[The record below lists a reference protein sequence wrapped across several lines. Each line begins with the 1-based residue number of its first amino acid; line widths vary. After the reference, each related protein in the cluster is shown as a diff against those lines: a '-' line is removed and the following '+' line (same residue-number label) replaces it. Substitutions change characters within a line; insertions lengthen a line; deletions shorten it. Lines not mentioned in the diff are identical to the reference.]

1 LGLEINQL
9 SLKSRI
15 GEIWLGCT
23 PRGLFW
29 VNLRPVDTRALEGFF
44 DDARRVNLRQGGE
57 MVELAARE
65 LVLYLEGKLKKF
77 TAKMDLRGTTPFQR
91 KVWRATCKVPY
102 GQVRTYAWI
111 ADRLGDPNSARAV
124 GNALGKNPI
133 PIFIPCHRVV
143 GAHGGLGGFSAGLSF
158 KRWLLSLESGQS
170 SLGLGA
176 DGDLSA

>member
-1 LGLEINQL
+1 VALEITQL

-15 GEIWLGCT
+15 GDIWLGCT

-29 VNLRPVDTRALEGFF
+29 VNLRPVDTRAVEGFF
-44 DDARRVNLRQGGE
+44 DEGHKVELKQGGE
-57 MVELAARE
+57 MAEQAARE
-65 LVLYLEGKLKKF
+65 LILYLEAKQTEFTVKL
-77 TAKMDLRGTTPFQR
+77 DLRGTTPFQR
-91 KVWRATCKVPY
+91 KVWRATCKIPY

-111 ADRLGDPNSARAV
+111 ADKLGDPNSARAV

-158 KRWLLSLESGQS
+158 KRWLLSLEAGQA
-170 SLGLGA
+170 SLGLGE

>member
-1 LGLEINQL
+1 LALEITQM

-29 VNLRPVDTRALEGFF
+29 VNLRPVDTLAVESFFEEG
-44 DDARRVNLRQGGE
+44 RRVKLKHGGDTAE
-57 MVELAARE
+57 QAARE
-65 LVLYLEGKLKKF
+65 LILYLEGKLKKF
-77 TAKMDLRGTTPFQR
+77 TVKLDLRGTTPFQR
-91 KVWRATCKVPY
+91 KVWRATSKIPY
-102 GQVRTYAWI
+102 GQVRSYAWI

-170 SLGLGA
+170 SLGLVTDEDPRA
-176 DGDLSA
+176 

>member
-1 LGLEINQL
+1 LALEIAQM
-9 SLKSRI
+9 SLKSRV

-29 VNLRPVDTRALEGFF
+29 VNLRPVDALAVEGFF
-44 DDARRVNLRQGGE
+44 EEGHRVKLKHGGE
-57 MVELAARE
+57 MAERAGRE
-65 LVLYLEGKLKKF
+65 LILYLEGKLRKF
-77 TAKMDLRGTTPFQR
+77 TVKLDLRGTTPFQR
-91 KVWRATCKVPY
+91 KVWRATCKIPY

-111 ADRLGDPNSARAV
+111 ADKLGDPNSARAV

-143 GAHGGLGGFSAGLSF
+143 GAHGGLGGFSAGLGF

-170 SLGLGA
+170 VLGLGGE
-176 DGDLSA
+176 GDMTT